1 MYPDWI
7 SLSFPPLFP
16 DRQTVAQILRLIDRL
31 AQISCDERVI
41 VVHKRLSLRE
51 HPVED
56 LIEAGC
62 DEAGR
67 GCLAGAVYAAAVILP
82 TDFKN
87 ELLNDSKQLT
97 EKQRYALR
105 EVIEKEAL
113 AWAVGVVSP
122 EEIDK
127 INILNASF
135 LAMHR
140 AVDQLNV
147 RPQHLLIDGNR
158 FKKYRDLP
166 HTTVVK
172 GDGKYLSIAAASILA
187 KTYRDD
193 YMNRLHEEYP
203 YYDWNRNKGYP
214 TKKHRAAIAERGTT
228 PYHRLTFN
236 LLGDGQLSLNFG
248 Q

>member
-1 MYPDWI
+1 MVSAEYAACSEMLLPY
-7 SLSFPPLFP
+7 L
-16 DRQTVAQILRLIDRL
+16 
-31 AQISCDERVI
+31 
-41 VVHKRLSLRE
+41 HK
-51 HPVED
+51 D

-82 TDFKN
+82 KDFEN
-87 ELLNDSKQLT
+87 EELNDSKQLT
-97 EKQRYALR
+97 EKQRYKLR
-105 EVIEKEAL
+105 EVIEQNAL

-140 AVDQLNV
+140 AINSLKI
-147 RPQHLLIDGNR
+147 RPEFLLIDGNR
-158 FKKYRDLP
+158 FNKYKDIP
-166 HTTVVK
+166 YQTIVK

-193 YMNRLHEEYP
+193 YMNKLDQKYP
-203 YYDWNRNKGYP
+203 QYDWKDNKGYP
-214 TKKHRAAIAERGTT
+214 TKKHRQAIRDYGVT
-228 PYHRLTFN
+228 PYHRMTYN
-236 LLGDGQLSLNFG
+236 LLGDDRQLEIQFE
-248 Q
+248 